1 MPTKLAVPAI
11 PGAKPVC
18 RNKLLQEHV
27 HDSYESRGKPH
38 EPTFCPQ
45 CGAVFHK
52 GRWQWL
58 SKPEAAH
65 SKTCPACRRIH
76 DHLPAGYVKL
86 EGEFVAQH
94 RADVVNLVRHV
105 EAKGKA
111 EHPLQRIMN
120 IVVEDGAELVT
131 TTDIHLAHGIGEALR
146 HAYQGHL
153 DSHYNPQEKL
163 LRVHWKR

>member
-1 MPTKLAVPAI
+1 MPAK
-11 PGAKPVC
+11 PGAKPVY

-27 HDSYESRGKPH
+27 HDSYKSRGKPH

-58 SKPEAAH
+58 AKPEAAH
-65 SKTCPACRRIH
+65 SKMCPACHRIH
-76 DHLPAGYVKL
+76 DRFPAGYVKL
-86 EGEFVAQH
+86 EGEFVSQH
-94 RADVVNLVRHV
+94 RAELLNLVRHI

-111 EHPLQRIMN
+111 EHPLQRIMD
-120 IVVEDGAELVT
+120 IVDEDGAELVT

-153 DSHYNPQEKL
+153 DSHYNPDEKL